1 MIAVTERDAF
11 ARARDAFG
19 AGLREHIGRLRWGPC
34 TLALHRTRR
43 LRTLLARAQR
53 CSPFHAERLAGI
65 DPGRFEIEDLAGLP
79 TMTKAEMM
87 ADLDRVFTDRR
98 LTRTI
103 VEEHVAATGAE
114 PSWLLD
120 DHIVLASG
128 GSSGERGVFVYGC
141 GELAEYLLGIARRGL
156 SSFVAP
162 DRPLPEGLP
171 LTMVAAASGLHAT
184 RVFASVLS
192 GGVLDVTTVPVT
204 APLPVIV
211 ARLNELQP
219 LVLQSYPSVLSLL
232 AREQRDG
239 RLRIT
244 PIAITGSS
252 EQFPAEIRA
261 EVREVFGAPVT
272 DSYGC
277 SEGLLG
283 WTEPDGA
290 VFTFNSD
297 QTIVELVDDE
307 GRPAEPGVPVE
318 RALVTNLVNLTQPL
332 IRYELDDRFVEHV
345 VGDPAGYLRAT
356 VEGRRDDVFT
366 YDEATVHPVALR
378 RALLHDRA
386 IVEYQVRQTA
396 HGVAA
401 SVVAAADTD
410 LTATERE
417 LAAALAEAGVAHPE
431 VEVRRVE
438 HLARHPETGKVRR
451 FVPLTDPRAAG

>member
-1 MIAVTERDAF
+1 MSERDAF
-11 ARARDAFG
+11 ARTRDAFG
-19 AGLREHIGRLRWGPC
+19 AGLREHIGRLGWDRR
-34 TLALHRTRR
+34 TLAHHRTQR
-43 LRTLLARAQR
+43 LRTLLAHAQQ
-53 CSPFHAERLAGI
+53 CSPFHAERLSGI
-65 DPGRFEIEDLAGLP
+65 DPSRFEIEDLAGLP

-98 LTRTI
+98 LTRAV
-103 VEEHVAATGAE
+103 VEEHVATTGVE
-114 PSWLLD
+114 PSWLVD

-141 GELAEYLLGIARRGL
+141 GEIAEYLLGIARRGL

-162 DRPLPEGLP
+162 DGPLPEGLP

-192 GGVLDVTTVPVT
+192 GGVLDVTSVPVT
-204 APLPVIV
+204 APLPAIV
-211 ARLNELQP
+211 ARVNELQP

-261 EVREVFGAPVT
+261 EVRAVFGAPVT

-283 WTEPDGA
+283 WTEPDGV

-297 QTIVELVDDE
+297 QAIVELVDDD
-307 GRPAEPGVPVE
+307 GRPVEPGVPAD

-332 IRYELDDRFVEHV
+332 IRYELDDRFVEQV
-345 VGDPAGYLRAT
+345 TEDGTGYLRAT

-378 RALLHDRA
+378 RALLHDPA
-386 IVEYQVRQTA
+386 IVEYQVHQTPRGIA
-396 HGVAA
+396 T
-401 SVVAAADTD
+401 SVVTAGDTD
-410 LTATERE
+410 LAATGRL
-417 LAAALAEAGVAHPE
+417 LADALADAGLAQPT
-431 VEVRRVE
+431 VEVVRVE

-451 FVPLTDPRAAG
+451 FVPLTNGRAAG